1 MSSSAILYVQ
11 TVSKPLGLAHRTAA
25 DQREF
30 IPTGSISLWS
40 SIMLAKT
47 LIRTV
52 LSIALIAVLL
62 FVPAGT
68 VNWTGAWIFL
78 IEMLVI
84 SIVLGIWLGKHDPEL
99 LKERMRSP
107 IQKEQSAQ
115 DKIVTSLLLL
125 FFFGWFAFMAL
136 DAIRFKWST
145 VPAWLQIPGAVGVFI
160 ACYIGYLTLRENT
173 FAALVV
179 KVQKE
184 REQKVISTGPYRYVR
199 HPMYAGMIFYVLGAP
214 LLLGSWWGLLW
225 GCGLLGLFS
234 IRILIEEGTLRKGL
248 PGYEDYAAQVRY
260 RLVPGVW

>member
-1 MSSSAILYVQ
+1 
-11 TVSKPLGLAHRTAA
+11 
-25 DQREF
+25 
-30 IPTGSISLWS
+30 
-40 SIMLAKT
+40 MLVKS

-52 LSIALIAVLL
+52 LWLIIIAILL

-68 VNWTGAWIFL
+68 INWTGGWIFV
-78 IEMLVI
+78 IETSVI
-84 SIVLGIWLGKHDPEL
+84 SIVLAAWLARHDPEL

-115 DKIVTSLLLL
+115 DKIVTGLLLL

-136 DAIRFKWST
+136 DAVRFKWST
-145 VPAWLQIPGAVGVFI
+145 VPAWLQVPGALGVLI

-184 REQKVISTGPYRYVR
+184 REQKVITSGPYRYVR
-199 HPMYAGMIFYVLGAP
+199 HPMYAGMIFYLLGLP

-234 IRILIEEGTLRKGL
+234 IRILIEEGTLKKGL
-248 PGYEDYAAQVRY
+248 PGYNAYAAQVRY

>member
-1 MSSSAILYVQ
+1 M
-11 TVSKPLGLAHRTAA
+11 
-25 DQREF
+25 
-30 IPTGSISLWS
+30 
-40 SIMLAKT
+40 MLKS

-52 LSIALIAVLL
+52 LWLIIIALLL

-68 VNWTGAWIFL
+68 INWTGAWIFV
-78 IEMLVI
+78 IETSVV
-84 SIVLGIWLGKHDPEL
+84 SIVLAIWLARHDPEL

-115 DKIVTSLLLL
+115 DKIVTGLLLLL
-125 FFFGWFAFMAL
+125 FFAWFAFMAL
-136 DAIRFKWST
+136 DAVRFRWSI
-145 VPAWLQIPGAVGVFI
+145 VPAWLQVPGALGVSI

-179 KVQKE
+179 KVQRE

-199 HPMYAGMIFYVLGAP
+199 HPMYAGMIFYLLGLP

-234 IRILIEEGTLRKGL
+234 MRILIEEGTLKQGL
-248 PGYEDYAAQVRY
+248 PGYTDYAAQVRY